1 MSGGEQENQ
10 QVRSQSARPKNRR
23 GENKHGT
30 QNQSATERDSET
42 SSPPDPGYD
51 HGDVLTGVIQGLS
64 HLLCFNNPPC
74 QQHLKAG
81 TGLSE
86 TGEIKDQSRRVWR
99 STGSCLGFLL
109 MIYDFQRD
117 QDVVYPLC

>member
-10 QVRSQSARPKNRR
+10 HVRSQSARPKNRR

-42 SSPPDPGYD
+42 SSPPDLGYD
-51 HGDVLTGVIQGLS
+51 HGDMLLGVMKGS
-64 HLLCFNNPPC
+64 HTFSASTPPC

-81 TGLSE
+81 THLSE
-86 TGEIKDQSRRVWR
+86 AGETRVQVGLEEHR
-99 STGSCLGFLL
+99 VMFGVFVDGLQLSNGT
-109 MIYDFQRD
+109 
-117 QDVVYPLC
+117 